1 MPCLIADASNED
13 VKISEGAS
21 SRVGPT
27 KTKDAACKCCVQ
39 LLSLLRK
46 SLGKSNNAI
55 LRLFQP
61 IRLQHLRDI
70 TGLLSLLV
78 EIYPILIV

>member
-1 MPCLIADASNED
+1 MPCLIADANNED

-21 SRVGPT
+21 FRVGAT
-27 KTKDAACKCCVQ
+27 KTKDAVCKCCVQ
-39 LLSLLRK
+39 SLSLLCK
-46 SLGKSNNAI
+46 SLGKSSNAI

-61 IRLQHLRDI
+61 IRLQHLWDL